1 MRRLQHT
8 ITIDDTTLRDG
19 EQSAGVAFSL
29 EEKLAIARGLAEIG
43 VRELEIGI
51 PAMGAEELEAI
62 RAIVGIVSDLD
73 LNTRTLVWCRMH
85 QTDLDAC
92 KGLGVDMVDISTPV
106 SDQQIAHKLGKSRE
120 WVLDSIERHV
130 SIALEMGLEVC
141 IGGEDSSRADFDFVL
156 KVVETAAR
164 AGAKRF
170 RFADTL
176 GVMEPF
182 GVLRTVRR
190 LRRATDL
197 DLEMHAHDDFGL
209 ATANTLAAAAGGAT
223 HLNTTVNGL
232 GERAGNAALEEV
244 VLGLKHLY
252 GIELDINL
260 KKLAPLSQQV
270 GLASGRPLHWQKSI
284 VGEGIFTHE
293 AGIHVDGL
301 LKDPANYQ
309 SMNPDDF
316 GRSHVLVLG
325 KHSGSNGVIRAYAEL
340 GVDINRGEAVL
351 LLPYIRNFVT
361 RNKRVPDRNDLLQF
375 LALIQFELAREE
387 A

>member
-29 EEKLAIARGLAEIG
+29 EEKMAIARGLADIG

-62 RAIVGIVSDLD
+62 RAIVDLN

-92 KGLGVDMVDISTPV
+92 KGLGVNMVDISTPV

-120 WVLDSIERHV
+120 WVLDSIERHI

-141 IGGEDSSRADFDFVL
+141 VGGEDSSRADFDFVL
-156 KVVETAAR
+156 KVVETASR

-182 GVLRTVRR
+182 GVLRTMRR

-209 ATANTLAAAAGGAT
+209 ATANTLAAAAAGAT

-232 GERAGNAALEEV
+232 GERAGNAAMEEV

-252 GIELDINL
+252 GVDLDINL
-260 KKLAPLSQQV
+260 KKLAPLSHQV

-284 VGEGIFTHE
+284 VGEGVFTHE

-309 SMNPDDF
+309 AMNPDDL

-325 KHSGSNGVIRAYAEL
+325 KHSGSNGVIRAYGEL
-340 GVDINRGEAVL
+340 GITINKGEAVL
-351 LLPYIRNFVT
+351 LLPYVRNFVT
-361 RNKRVPDRNDLLQF
+361 RNKRTPKRDDLLQF
-375 LALIQFELAREE
+375 LASIQTELAQGEIWQQ
-387 A
+387 